1 MKNNYLELLEIQVV
15 TKIKYAIK
23 IKCIK
28 IDHLR

>member
-15 TKIKYAIK
+15 MKIKYTIK